1 MVTISLTEDK
11 CGQTSFKSLLWDP
24 KPHLGH
30 SYRFRVLRSQRK
42 LRGTHWWRR
51 STPQAGFKQ
60 SHSAFYRAWVLL
72 QPLGGKT
79 LIAFF
84 FSLWKSL
91 WLCVTGRQNHIG
103 SRGPRDVAQK
113 PAPFCTH
120 GHLFLLLLELQLSPA
135 ASGCAS
141 FWKVGNSS
149 SIISLLEG
157 QMGFESQQTVP
168 CLLNKNQE
176 KLEWKKKKS
185 NNGENKGYIS
195 KIFPFLW
202 AQQRS
207 LSSFEERQV
216 GGWQVHFL

>member
-1 MVTISLTEDK
+1 MVPE
-11 CGQTSFKSLLWDP
+11 
-24 KPHLGH
+24 GH
-30 SYRFRVLRSQRK
+30 EMWLRSQ
-42 LRGTHWWRR
+42 
-51 STPQAGFKQ
+51 
-60 SHSAFYRAWVLL
+60 LL
-72 QPLGGKT
+72 FARMAISLSSFRNCSCHLLPL
-79 LIAFF
+79 
-84 FSLWKSL
+84 
-91 WLCVTGRQNHIG
+91 
-103 SRGPRDVAQK
+103 DV
-113 PAPFCTH
+113 P
-120 GHLFLLLLELQLSPA
+120 
-135 ASGCAS
+135 AS

-157 QMGFESQQTVP
+157 QMGFESQQTAP

-176 KLEWKKKKS
+176 KLEWKKKS

>member
-1 MVTISLTEDK
+1 MVKLALKACCGTQNHIWATHTGLGFWDRRENWEAHTDGGIPPLKLVLSKVTLHFTGLGFCCSLW
-11 CGQTSFKSLLWDP
+11 GARPS
-24 KPHLGH
+24 
-30 SYRFRVLRSQRK
+30 
-42 LRGTHWWRR
+42 
-51 STPQAGFKQ
+51 
-60 SHSAFYRAWVLL
+60 SH
-72 QPLGGKT
+72 
-79 LIAFF
+79 FF